1 MVSERLT
8 PMTAP
13 ISSAPVVTRFAPSPT
28 GFLHIGGG
36 RTALFNWLYARGR
49 GGKFLLRIEDTDRER
64 STPEATAAI
73 LRGLTWLGLDWDGDV
88 VSQFERRDRHAEVA
102 HEMLVRGTAYKCFST
117 QEEIATYRSAREAEG
132 ASYAVFVSPWRD
144 ADPATYPDAPYVI
157 RMKAPRTGET
167 LIEDQVQGRVV
178 IKNETLDDMIVLRSD
193 GTPVYML
200 AVVVDDHDMRV
211 THVIRGDDHLN
222 NAARQQMVYDAMGW
236 AVPTWAHIP
245 LIHGPDGKKLSK
257 RHGATGVEEYQAMG
271 YPAAGMRNYLTR
283 LGWAH
288 GDAEIF
294 TSAEAMQM
302 FDLAGIGRA
311 PARLDFKKLENT
323 CGHHMA
329 MADDAAL
336 LHELRAFLTAAGLSA
351 LTDVQEVRMKEAVPF
366 LKKSAKTFPEL
377 LEKAAFLMVS
387 RPVAQDE
394 KAAASLD
401 TVSRGILK
409 SLTPRLRNA
418 SWSKDALEPIL
429 NEIAAEYGIGF
440 GKLAA
445 PLRAAIAGRTV
456 TPSVYDMM
464 LVIGR
469 DEAIARLEDASS

>member
-1 MVSERLT
+1 MST
-8 PMTAP
+8 Q
-13 ISSAPVVTRFAPSPT
+13 VVTRFAPSPT
-28 GFLHIGGG
+28 GYLHIGGG

-49 GGKFLLRIEDTDRER
+49 AGKFLLRIEDTDRER

-73 LRGLTWLGLDWDGDV
+73 LRGLTWLGLDWDGEV

-102 HEMLVRGTAYKCFST
+102 HEMLARGTAYKCFST
-117 QEEIATYRSAREAEG
+117 QEEIAAFRAAEEAAG
-132 ASYAVFVSPWRD
+132 RYPVFLSPWRD
-144 ADPATYPDAPYVI
+144 ADPSTHPDAPFAI
-157 RMKAPRTGET
+157 RMKAPRSGET
-167 LIEDQVQGRVV
+167 IIDDQVQGRVV

-200 AVVVDDHDMRV
+200 AVVVDDHDMGV

-236 AVPTWAHIP
+236 TVPIWAHIP

-294 TSAEAMQM
+294 TSDEAMQM
-302 FDLAGIGRA
+302 FDLKGIGRA

-336 LHELRAFLTAAGLSA
+336 LHELQAFLAAAGRES
-351 LTDVQEVRMKEAVPF
+351 LTDVQKVRMAEALPF

-377 LEKAAFLMVS
+377 MEKAAFLLID
-387 RPVAQDE
+387 RPISPDA
-394 KAAASLD
+394 KAAESLD

-409 SLTPRLRNA
+409 SLTPRLQNA
-418 SWSKDALEPIL
+418 SWTKDALEPIL
-429 NEIAAEYGIGF
+429 TEIATENGIGF

-445 PLRAAIAGRTV
+445 PLRAAIAGRSV

-464 LVIGR
+464 LTIGR
-469 DEAIARLEDASS
+469 EETVARLMDAAG